1 VSNRT
6 YLTPEQAAE
15 RLSFSPRYFRNVIM
29 KRSLIEGVHWVR
41 AFDGRKMLI
50 IWERVE
56 EELLNIGNVS
66 TANSN
71 ENAAIPMAK
80 GGRCYV

>member
-1 VSNRT
+1 MSNRT

-56 EELLNIGNVS
+56 EELLNTG
-66 TANSN
+66 AAADFA
-71 ENAAIPMAK
+71 EEAAIPMAK